1 MLNMIFYS
9 IFIKAFLFLTILFII
24 FLIELLKGKTV
35 YLEIFLGIF
44 VDDPLRIT
52 SMRVKFILYAAD
64 YLYY

>member
-1 MLNMIFYS
+1 MLNMIFYN
-9 IFIKAFLFLTILFII
+9 IFIKAFVAYHFI
-24 FLIELLKGKTV
+24 FLIEWLKGKTV

-44 VDDPLRIT
+44 VDDPLKIN